1 MLKYRR
7 SLALLLALAA
17 SACGAAPGPQTAAR
31 PSAATTPSA
40 AARPVAALPNF
51 APGRLQSHFE
61 RHGAEF
67 GYRTAEEYLQGARA
81 LVQGGEGVETLAR
94 GGDTLYYR
102 ASTNEFG
109 VMSRERVIRTY
120 FKPVQGA
127 RYFANQKRR

>member
-1 MLKYRR
+1 MKYGRT
-7 SLALLLALAA
+7 LPLLLALAA
-17 SACGAAPGPQTAAR
+17 SACGAAPATQTAAR
-31 PSAATTPSA
+31 PSAAATPSA
-40 AARPVAALPNF
+40 APRTVAALPNF

-61 RHGAEF
+61 KHGAEF

-81 LVQGGEGVETLAR
+81 LVQGREGVETFAR

-102 ASTNEFG
+102 VKTNEFG